1 MNEPTISIGVFK
13 EEDGTFTTKLFV
25 TGFTSDVQALAVA
38 DHMQRMFCGEEI
50 QLADGGQ
57 SQESMK

>member
-13 EEDGTFTTKLFV
+13 EEDGTFTTQLSA
-25 TGFTSDVQALAVA
+25 TGLTSYTQAWAA
-38 DHMQRMFCGEEI
+38 AEHMQRLFCGEEI

-57 SQESMK
+57 SQESGK